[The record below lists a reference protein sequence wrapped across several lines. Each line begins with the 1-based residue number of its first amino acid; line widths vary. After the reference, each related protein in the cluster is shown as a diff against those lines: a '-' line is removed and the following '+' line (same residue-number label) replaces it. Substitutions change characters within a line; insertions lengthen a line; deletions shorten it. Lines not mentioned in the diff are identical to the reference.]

1 MELNE
6 KIKDE
11 CTHILLDYESILNY
25 LITCRDNKLDFAS
38 YMGIMPFLCMYV
50 AEGYKYLSK
59 NKIIKEGII
68 NKKFLSK
75 IEKCRATGV
84 KLYAEFNENALNSI
98 NDFNRNEYIKFFKK
112 AFPTLEPQ
120 IFSFVDNYFICF
132 LDNLIVGNYH
142 LYSKMVLNLEI
153 GSYVNDIKPRVY
165 EFSYNLVS
173 FISKIILGIDK
184 NFKPKSISEV
194 NFEFKYL
201 DLNMAY
207 NYNNFSIKN
216 NPPILMAFI
225 DVLSVLNSYRKIF
238 CNINKDFIFE
248 IKIKYVILFYSIIS
262 IKDIVN
268 YCAVNNIDIHIDNE
282 LIKYV
287 LDVDSKY
294 IRNNLRKY
302 CMHYDFPKNEWK
314 PNLFTSEFESTFN
327 MPIVN
332 ISINFDNIINKLSTM
347 LQSYIIVEDFVSK

>member
-6 KIKDE
+6 KTKDE

-59 NKIIKEGII
+59 NKIIKEDII
-68 NKKFLSK
+68 NKKFLTK
-75 IEKCRATGV
+75 IEKCRSTGV
-84 KLYAEFNENALNSI
+84 KLYYNCNEGTFNSI
-98 NDFNRNEYIKFFKK
+98 NNFNRNEYINFFKK
-112 AFPTLEPQ
+112 DFPSSEPK
-120 IFSFVDNYFICF
+120 ICSSINNYFICF

-142 LYSKMVLNLEI
+142 LYSKKVLNLEI
-153 GSYVNDIKPRVY
+153 GSYIDDIKPQVHD
-165 EFSYNLVS
+165 FSYNLSS

-184 NFKPKSISEV
+184 NFKPKSISNV
-194 NFEFKYL
+194 TFEFKYL
-201 DLNMAY
+201 DLNMVY
-207 NYNNFSIKN
+207 NYKNFSIKN

-225 DVLSVLNSYRKIF
+225 DVLSVLNSYQKIF
-238 CNINKDFIFE
+238 CKINKDFILD
-248 IKIKYVILFYSIIS
+248 IKIKYVVLFYSIFS
-262 IKDIVN
+262 IKNIVN
-268 YCAVNNIDIHIDNE
+268 YCAIKNIDIHIDNE

-287 LDVDSKY
+287 LDVESKY

-332 ISINFDNIINKLSTM
+332 ISIVFDNVIDKLSTM
-347 LQSYIIVEDFVSK
+347 LQSYIIVEDFASN